1 MSSNGETV
9 PEGTN
14 EVTSQ
19 LGEVG
24 KGKGKA
30 VEQPRAME
38 EDEESEEES
47 AAEEVYSHSASY
59 LPTLLT
65 ASYSNR
71 SLKKT
76 VRYTL
81 SSLTPTVPVAS
92 VRVHETQFHIANCS
106 FDLKESVLT

>member
-14 EVTSQ
+14 EVTGQ

-38 EDEESEEES
+38 EDEDSEEES
-47 AAEEVYSHSASY
+47 AAEEVYSPCASY
-59 LPTLLT
+59 LPSLLT
-65 ASYSNR
+65 ASYSNQ

-92 VRVHETQFHIANCS
+92 MRVHGTHFHNANYS
-106 FDLKESVLT
+106 FDLRESILT